1 MLFLTEDD
9 VLALFPMKVALE
21 RVEASFKAQGER
33 TAVNMPRTRL
43 FLPDVSLHY
52 MAAALP
58 GEGLLGMKI
67 YTVSRGSFRF
77 VVLLFEAGR
86 GELLALI
93 EADHLGRIRTG
104 AASGVATKY
113 LSRADAETA
122 GVIGSGRQARTQ
134 LEAVARVRKIRSVR
148 VFSPDEAR
156 RSQFAREM
164 SERLRI
170 EVEPVESAEAAAR
183 FGDVMITATTAR
195 EPVLKGEWLKP
206 GAHVNAI
213 GANMENR
220 REVDDG
226 LLHRASVIAV
236 DSLAQARIESGDLIQ
251 GFSASPREWDR
262 VTEMWAIIA
271 GERPGR
277 KSSEDVTLFKSAGI
291 ALWDVAAAG
300 AIYRQA
306 IELGLGKEISLSEAE
321 SR

>member
-9 VLALFPMKVALE
+9 VLALFPMKMALE
-21 RVEASFKAQGER
+21 RVEASFRAQGER
-33 TAVNMPRTRL
+33 IAVNMPRTRL

-58 GEGLLGMKI
+58 CEGLLGIKI

-122 GVIGSGRQARTQ
+122 GVIGSGRQAKTQ
-134 LEAVARVRKIRSVR
+134 LEAVAHVRKIRSVR
-148 VFSPDEAR
+148 VFSRDEAR
-156 RSQFAREM
+156 RRQFAREM
-164 SERLRI
+164 SERLRV

-183 FGDVMITATTAR
+183 FGDVMVTATTAR

-226 LLHRASVIAV
+226 LLRRASVIAV
-236 DSLAQARIESGDLIQ
+236 DSLAQARVESGDLIQ
-251 GFSASPREWDR
+251 GFSASQREWDR

-271 GERPGR
+271 GERTGR
-277 KSSEDVTLFKSAGI
+277 KSPEDVTLFKSAGI

-306 IELGLGKEISLSEAE
+306 IELGRGKEIALSEAE

>member
-9 VLALFPMKVALE
+9 VLALFPMEMALE
-21 RVEASFKAQGER
+21 RVESSFLAQGQR
-33 TAVNMPRTRL
+33 TAVNLPRTRL
-43 FLPDVSLHY
+43 FLRDVSLHY

-58 GEGLLGMKI
+58 GEGLLGMKV

-104 AASGVATKY
+104 AASGIATKH
-113 LSRADAETA
+113 LSRADAATV

-134 LEAVARVRKIRSVR
+134 LEAVAHTRKIRSAR
-148 VFSPDEAR
+148 VFSRDEAR
-156 RSQFAREM
+156 RRMFAREM
-164 SERLRI
+164 GELLRT

-183 FGDVMITATTAR
+183 FGDVIITATTAR

-226 LLHRASVIAV
+226 LLRRASVIAV
-236 DSLAQARIESGDLIQ
+236 DSVAQARFESGDLIQ
-251 GFSASPREWDR
+251 GFSASPEQWDR
-262 VTEMWAIIA
+262 VAEMWEIMA

-277 KSSEDVTLFKSAGI
+277 KSPEDVTLFKSAGI

-300 AIYRQA
+300 AIYRRA
-306 IELGLGKEISLSEAE
+306 KELGRGKEIMLSQAG